1 MAKNRF
7 FDIFTSFSLEHGPF
21 FSTWWPSQEN
31 AKKIIFFAEM
41 AFTHVG
47 TKYIKRP
54 WDFENFLDFWCTL
67 VHIAIGC
74 HPKQAALLTAPL
86 LRRLEEL
93 VRRPGAV
100 AVGECGLDYSARWC
114 VRYPDFVLPSA
125 TQEFR
130 WQEGAGPC
138 ISSSDPIGTSL
149 QPASSSPRQGSGQV
163 LGGVPSWR
171 RLLPDSGW
179 VQCAKEFSHS

>member
-1 MAKNRF
+1 MRFYRDGQNIDGNTMGGVITNLHLPRDWPIFEQQHPPVEGDVEESRGQNR
-7 FDIFTSFSLEHGPF
+7 
-21 FSTWWPSQEN
+21 
-31 AKKIIFFAEM
+31 
-41 AFTHVG
+41 
-47 TKYIKRP
+47 R
-54 WDFENFLDFWCTL
+54 